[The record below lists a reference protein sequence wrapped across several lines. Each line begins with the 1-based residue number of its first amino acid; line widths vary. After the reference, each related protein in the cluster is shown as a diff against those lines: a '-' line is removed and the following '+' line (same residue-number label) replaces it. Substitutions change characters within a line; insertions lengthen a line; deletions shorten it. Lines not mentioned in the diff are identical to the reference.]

1 MTIRTTAAALA
12 LLLAA
17 GIGAQAQQTQ
27 QTQPARPGQPAPA
40 AQTAPARQAPAAQ
53 TAPARAPL
61 INVNSATAEDLEKLP
76 QIGPARSKAI
86 IENRAAGKGG
96 AYKDMADL
104 EKRANLPSNAVAAI
118 KDLVR
123 FR

>member
-1 MTIRTTAAALA
+1 MTIRTTAAAIA

-17 GIGAQAQQTQ
+17 GLSAHAQ
-27 QTQPARPGQPAPA
+27 QTQPARPAQPAPA
-40 AQTAPARQAPAAQ
+40 AQTAPARPAQAQ
-53 TAPARAPL
+53 L
-61 INVNSATAEDLEKLP
+61 VNVNAASAEDLEKLP